1 MSQNKTFLVTFT
13 LFESLR
19 LVFTFSVSGHEGL
32 AQVQGMC
39 SLTGS
44 CTLSKDGGLGTAYT
58 MAHETGHK

>member
-1 MSQNKTFLVTFT
+1 MLKVYLFFITLVANK
-13 LFESLR
+13 
-19 LVFTFSVSGHEGL
+19 GL

-58 MAHETGHK
+58 IVHETGHK